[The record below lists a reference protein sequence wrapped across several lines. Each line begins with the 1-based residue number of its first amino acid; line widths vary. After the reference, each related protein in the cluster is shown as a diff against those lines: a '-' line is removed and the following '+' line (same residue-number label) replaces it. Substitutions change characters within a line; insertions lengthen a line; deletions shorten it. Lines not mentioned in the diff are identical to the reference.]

1 MVLGTKKGDVE
12 MNIEKK
18 SKLNGY
24 IVIIKRRANSKQ
36 VTKINKIFNSREE
49 AINHAIL
56 TA

>member
-1 MVLGTKKGDVE
+1 MK
-12 MNIEKK
+12 IEKT

-36 VTKINKIFNSREE
+36 VTKINRVFPNRRE
-49 AINHAIL
+49 AIKNAIL